1 MLDFVLLLQIFFMRN
16 YILWVSLFLGMV
28 SYGQS
33 DSLALDNKYLED
45 QFHIGISYDWVVSR
59 PSGVR
64 QHSFSRSLFGG
75 YQRDIPLNK
84 QRNIGFAAGV
94 SYSYDLL
101 YLNIQAKEIGGQMS
115 YEIISISD
123 KKVEDS
129 YYEQHSIGFPIEF
142 RWRTSTPYS
151 HKFWRIYTG
160 VKPTYAFASR
170 YKFSGTEGSYSLS
183 DPNLKGYMDA
193 KLYIAVGHNTWNV
206 YLQYALRPLFKGE
219 NSQNGENLQSS
230 ILKIGLIFYIL

>member
-1 MLDFVLLLQIFFMRN
+1 
-16 YILWVSLFLGMV
+16 MV

-45 QFHIGISYDWVVSR
+45 QFHIGINYDWVVSR

-129 YYEQHSIGFPIEF
+129 YYEQHSIGLSVLSSAGVPPHPIPI
-142 RWRTSTPYS
+142 SSGGY
-151 HKFWRIYTG
+151 IQG
-160 VKPTYAFASR
+160 VKPTYTFASR
-170 YKFSGTEGSYSLS
+170 YKFSGSEGSY
-183 DPNLKGYMDA
+183 
-193 KLYIAVGHNTWNV
+193 
-206 YLQYALRPLFKGE
+206 
-219 NSQNGENLQSS
+219 
-230 ILKIGLIFYIL
+230 

>member
-1 MLDFVLLLQIFFMRN
+1 
-16 YILWVSLFLGMV
+16 MV

-94 SYSYDLL
+94 SYSY
-101 YLNIQAKEIGGQMS
+101 Y
-115 YEIISISD
+115 SD
-123 KKVEDS
+123 RKSV
-129 YYEQHSIGFPIEF
+129 
-142 RWRTSTPYS
+142 
-151 HKFWRIYTG
+151 
-160 VKPTYAFASR
+160 V
-170 YKFSGTEGSYSLS
+170 
-183 DPNLKGYMDA
+183 
-193 KLYIAVGHNTWNV
+193 
-206 YLQYALRPLFKGE
+206 
-219 NSQNGENLQSS
+219 
-230 ILKIGLIFYIL
+230 